1 MSPALYLDVLVAVL
15 LAATIIYGSLLNRK
29 LGALRSNKAELDVLI
44 QSFNDACMR
53 AEAGVKMLRTATD
66 EATRLQ
72 QYLARGQMLR
82 DDLAFLIERG
92 TVIADRLEGNV
103 RSARTEARAE
113 AQAQPRPTAAAAE
126 SIVSSGRTGRA
137 TASATAPAPA
147 PEPVAPARPVLAMTE
162 ISPVGVAD
170 GAEERAPRPG
180 RERAALRGG
189 ETSPRSKAERELLEA
204 LRAKR

>member
-1 MSPALYLDVLVAVL
+1 MSVSLYLDLLVAVL

-44 QSFNDACMR
+44 QSFNDSCMR
-53 AEAGVKMLRTATD
+53 AEAGVRTLRTATD

-92 TVIADRLEGNV
+92 TSLADRLEGNV
-103 RSARTEARAE
+103 RSARTET
-113 AQAQPRPTAAAAE
+113 QSRPTPAAAAE
-126 SIVSSGRTGRA
+126 PAPIRA
-137 TASATAPAPA
+137 VAPAPTPAAA
-147 PEPVAPARPVLAMTE
+147 PAAAAKPTLAVAELSVEPVAA
-162 ISPVGVAD
+162 
-170 GAEERAPRPG
+170 ERAPRPG
-180 RERAALRGG
+180 RERAQLRG
-189 ETSPRSKAERELLEA
+189 EARAAEAAPRSKAERELLEA

>member
-1 MSPALYLDVLVAVL
+1 MSPSLYLDVLVAVL

-53 AEAGVKMLRTATD
+53 AEAGVKTLRTATD

-103 RSARTEARAE
+103 RSARAEARAE
-113 AQAQPRPTAAAAE
+113 SPARPLTAE
-126 SIVSSGRTGRA
+126 PSSGRSSRA
-137 TASATAPAPA
+137 TASAAAPAA
-147 PEPVAPARPVLAMTE
+147 EPVAPSKPILAMTE
-162 ISPVGVAD
+162 IKPMAD
-170 GAEERAPRPG
+170 AAEEPAPRAG

-189 ETSPRSKAERELLEA
+189 EAGPRSKAERELLEA

>member
-1 MSPALYLDVLVAVL
+1 MSVSIYLDILVAVL

-53 AEAGVKMLRTATD
+53 AEAGVRTLRTATD

-92 TVIADRLEGNV
+92 TVLADRMEGNV
-103 RSARTEARAE
+103 RSARAE
-113 AQAQPRPTAAAAE
+113 TQSRGANGAAP
-126 SIVSSGRTGRA
+126 S
-137 TASATAPAPA
+137 
-147 PEPVAPARPVLAMTE
+147 EPVARAAAPIASAAPPPAAPPPA
-162 ISPVGVAD
+162 PGAAVAPKPSQSV
-170 GAEERAPRPG
+170 AELSVESMRGERAPRAA
-180 RERAALRGG
+180 RERAQLRGAG
-189 ETSPRSKAERELLEA
+189 PGPEATPRSKAERELLEA

>member
-53 AEAGVKMLRTATD
+53 AEAGVKTLRTATD

-103 RSARTEARAE
+103 RSARAEARAE
-113 AQAQPRPTAAAAE
+113 VQPRAVAPAE
-126 SIVSSGRTGRA
+126 PSAGRTTRA
-137 TASATAPAPA
+137 TASATAPAAEPA
-147 PEPVAPARPVLAMTE
+147 APSKPVLAMTE
-162 ISPVGVAD
+162 IKTVAES
-170 GAEERAPRPG
+170 AEEAAPRPG

-189 ETSPRSKAERELLEA
+189 EAGPRSKAERELLEA